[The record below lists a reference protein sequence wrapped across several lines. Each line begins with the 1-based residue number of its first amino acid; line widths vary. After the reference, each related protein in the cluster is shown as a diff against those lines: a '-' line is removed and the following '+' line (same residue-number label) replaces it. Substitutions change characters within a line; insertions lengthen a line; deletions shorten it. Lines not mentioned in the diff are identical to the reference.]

1 MKYDRIEKAVFL
13 SRPNRFIANVKT
25 EKGEEVC
32 HVKNTGRCR
41 ELLIPGAEIY
51 VQRNDSPLRKT
62 ALDLIGV
69 RKGELLINM
78 DSQIPNRAAEE
89 WLKKGNL
96 FTANAN
102 IKPETKYGNSR
113 FDLYVEEGERRAFIE
128 VKGVT
133 LEEDGTARF
142 PDAPTI
148 RGLKH
153 VDELVRCQEDGYEA
167 YILFVIQMKG
177 VHSFEPNNRTQ
188 PEFGTALKRA
198 EEAGV
203 KILAYDCIVT
213 TDSIEIDRRIPVHL
227 D

>member
-1 MKYDRIEKAVFL
+1 MKYDRIEEAVFL
-13 SRPNRFIANVKT
+13 SRPNRFIAEVRT
-25 EKGEEVC
+25 QKGEEVC
-32 HVKNTGRCR
+32 HVKNTGRCK
-41 ELLIPGAEIY
+41 ELLIPGAFVY
-51 VQRNDSPLRKT
+51 VQRNSNPLRKT

-89 WLKKGNL
+89 WIGKENL
-96 FTANAN
+96 FSEDAF
-102 IKPETKYGNSR
+102 IRPETKYGSSR
-113 FDLYVEEGERRAFIE
+113 FDLYVEDGDRKAFVE

-142 PDAPTI
+142 PDAPTV

-153 VDELVRCQEDGYEA
+153 VGELMQCLKDGYEA

-177 VHSFEPNNRTQ
+177 VCQFEPNDRTQ
-188 PEFGTALKRA
+188 PEFGTALREA
-198 EEAGV
+198 REAGV

-213 TDSIEIDRRIPVHL
+213 RDSIEIDREVPVKL
-227 D
+227 